1 MVWKYLETNK
11 WERDSCQSTNF
22 PLSYFR
28 FMIRVFQTVYLK
40 ETRAYSSIFYFIFIL
55 FFYILFSVCFSL
67 QSYKHFRKQQRIL
80 IFYFRNYKYA
90 IRTPIFQMLGNKIKS
105 LYYKTSPTTHIKLL
119 FSIVFLYPKAW
130 DICLKPWDIYFKV

>member
-1 MVWKYLETNK
+1 MQFTPKRKPSAVLFSFFGYKFSRLTLE
-11 WERDSCQSTNF
+11 R
-22 PLSYFR
+22 
-28 FMIRVFQTVYLK
+28 
-40 ETRAYSSIFYFIFIL
+40 TRAYSSIFYFIFIL

-119 FSIVFLYPKAW
+119 FSTVFLYPKAW
-130 DICLKPWDIYFKV
+130 DIRLKPWDIYFKA